1 MDKLLYP
8 EAEARAQLGG
18 ISRSKLYEL
27 IAAGELHVT
36 KIGAR
41 TFFTAEELRRFVGQ
55 LAAHQA
61 NAAVA

>member
-1 MDKLLYP
+1 MDRLLYP

-27 IAAGELHVT
+27 ITAGELRTT

-41 TFFTAEELRRFVGQ
+41 TFFTAEELRRFVDKLQG
-55 LAAHQA
+55 
-61 NAAVA
+61 AVAA